1 MEDTFKIGLIVKPHG
16 VRGELKVMPLTD
28 DSARF
33 KRLKS
38 VIIDGKNYGVSGT
51 KIAADAVY
59 LSLSEICDRNTAELF
74 RGKFLRVKRE
84 DAAPLEENSYY
95 IADIIGCRVITET
108 GKEICTVKD
117 VISAKTDVFSGET
130 ADGKTVRF
138 PFLKDAL
145 IGVDIAARTI
155 TVKEKRFGEI
165 SLYEN

>member
-16 VRGELKVMPLTD
+16 VRGELKVMPTTD
-28 DSARF
+28 DPARF
-33 KRLKS
+33 KRLKQ

-59 LSLSEICDRNTAELF
+59 LSLSSVSDRNTAELF

-84 DAAPLEENSYY
+84 DAEPLDENTYY
-95 IADIIGCRVITET
+95 IADVIGCKVITDT
-108 GKEICTVKD
+108 GKFICTVTE
-117 VISAKTDVFSGET
+117 VISAKTDVFVGKT

-145 IGVDIAARTI
+145 CSVDISACTI

-165 SLYEN
+165 CLYEN

>member
-16 VRGELKVMPLTD
+16 VRGELKVMPLSDGT
-28 DSARF
+28 RF

-51 KIAADAVY
+51 KVAADAVY
-59 LSLSEICDRNTAELF
+59 LSLIGIPDRNTAELF
-74 RGKFLRVKRE
+74 RGKFLRIKRE
-84 DAAPLEENSYY
+84 DAEPLEENSYY
-95 IADIIGCRVITET
+95 IADIIGCKVYTET
-108 GKEICTVKD
+108 GKFICTVKE
-117 VISAKTDVFSGET
+117 VISAKTDVFVGET
-130 ADGKTVRF
+130 EDKKTVRF

-145 IGVDIAARTI
+145 SSVDTAAKTI